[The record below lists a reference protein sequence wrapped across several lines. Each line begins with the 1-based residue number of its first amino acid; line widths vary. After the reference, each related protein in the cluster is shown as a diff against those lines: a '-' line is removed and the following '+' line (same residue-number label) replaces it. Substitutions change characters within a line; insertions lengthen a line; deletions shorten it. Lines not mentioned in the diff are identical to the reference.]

1 MSLDERHFSLRSRRG
16 SITMGPRYQF
26 TNSSHPREV
35 SPSSL
40 CSAPHSQVPHH
51 CFPLSLKLEAKRTGD
66 HAAFLPSL
74 PSALKARPT
83 VFGSPTSLSLSLC
96 PGIPTSGIKE
106 AKVRFLSLSSLQTSR
121 GGFLL
126 AESALFTLSSL
137 LFVAD
142 SGTRQRAIA
151 FFSSLYAFCHLADLH
166 FSFVFLSLSHQARV
180 LRPQQSLS

>member
-51 CFPLSLKLEAKRTGD
+51 CFPLSLKLKAKRTED

-83 VFGSPTSLSLSLC
+83 VFGSPPPSLSLSV
-96 PGIPTSGIKE
+96 P
-106 AKVRFLSLSSLQTSR
+106 AFRHR
-121 GGFLL
+121 
-126 AESALFTLSSL
+126 ESKKP
-137 LFVAD
+137 
-142 SGTRQRAIA
+142 R
-151 FFSSLYAFCHLADLH
+151 
-166 FSFVFLSLSHQARV
+166 FVFFLFPRSKRV
-180 LRPQQSLS
+180 AAAFS